1 MSHHHLHHHVAARV
15 RRPWLVRFLEHP
27 HGPHLGGL
35 AHTLVWL
42 TMRAGVVALI
52 VAGLLVLTQ
61 LARVWLRL
69 RMLRA
74 GVWFELRLPEEFE
87 RGRFAQ
93 AAKSL
98 APALRAGLV
107 QPSLSFELW
116 GEAGRV
122 RPFVFAAGLSE
133 PRLRALLG
141 EALPGARLVRV
152 EAPPKL
158 GAAEA
163 SRMLVRAFGSSAG
176 DRAPLETSF
185 ASDPVGL
192 LLRSLADTRSGET
205 LVVQLLVTTAAP
217 GRARRRLLSEAGRL
231 RSGRPRRSVVAG
243 VLELVLWLLRG
254 VFELFDPA
262 PSSPSGGGARPVLQV
277 GSLERQR
284 ADALLDKSREPL
296 FACALR
302 VAAAA
307 PTRGVARALLAGVR
321 EDLQQYQGSLN
332 GLRRSLEPLGR
343 RRFGWR
349 LLPLRPP
356 LVLSGTELSWLC
368 PLPAQGASSAVALP
382 AAPARELA
390 PSAAA
395 ASAGIRMGT
404 SEARGRSEPMFVSP
418 RALLQHL
425 HLLGATGSGK
435 STALLNLALDAMQ
448 RDLGLL
454 VLEPKGDLVAEV
466 VRRVPARRVDDVV
479 LLDFGDSAFPP
490 AFNLLAGGPGQGEA
504 VAAIFS
510 RLFGG
515 NWGPRSDDLL
525 RAAILTLEA
534 GTADGEVATLA
545 EVLPLLTDPRR
556 RARYPLR
563 ERVVLPGFWRSW
575 EQMSQGQRQQ
585 ALAPLANKLRAL
597 LLRPP
602 VRDALVQ
609 PEAPDLKGAIAQGKI
624 ILCSLPSGS
633 LGEDGASLFG
643 SVLVHRV
650 WQAAQSLGPSSSR
663 RPFLCLLDEA
673 HRFTSLPGGLGEV
686 LAQARGYGLGFLLA
700 HQQLAQLSPELRE
713 TVAVN
718 CRNKLCFQ
726 LDPPDNERMARHF
739 QPALAGEDLLH
750 LDRYQ
755 LACRLVEDGL
765 VLPPA
770 TATAAPPPA
779 EPEDDISD
787 LIHLRKRLTTRTKQ
801 EVEALIAERFPDLE
815 RPPSGVVAVDETGT
829 TDGTLPGTSGVP
841 PYVPPSPVSTAGAAN
856 RRTLSSRRTRRPF
869 AAAPPFISIRRNAA
883 RSAAVAAT
891 LPSAVPVSSHT
902 AGTIGAHGS
911 AGRSSG
917 QGP

>member
-1 MSHHHLHHHVAARV
+1 MRRHHHLAHGVG
-15 RRPWLVRFLEHP
+15 RPWLVRFLEHP

-35 AHTLVWL
+35 VHLLVWL
-42 TMRAGVVALI
+42 ATRAGVLAVI
-52 VAGLLVLTQ
+52 VAGLVVLTQ
-61 LARVWLRL
+61 FARTWLRA

-74 GVWFELRLPEEFE
+74 GVWFELRLPEEFD
-87 RGRFAQ
+87 RARFAQ

-98 APALRAGLV
+98 APALRAGLA

-122 RPFVFAAGLSE
+122 RPLVFAAGVSE
-133 PRLRALLG
+133 PRLRKLLG
-141 EALPGARLVRV
+141 EALPGARIVRL

-158 GAAEA
+158 PANDA
-163 SRMLVRAFGSSAG
+163 SRLLVRAFGSSAR

-192 LLRSLADTRSGET
+192 LLRSLADTQSGET
-205 LVVQLLVTTAAP
+205 LVVQLVMSAAP
-217 GRARRRLLSEAGRL
+217 RRSRRHLLSEAGRL
-231 RSGRPRRSVVAG
+231 RSGAPRRSVVEG

-254 VFELFDPA
+254 VFELFDPP
-262 PSSPSGGGARPVLQV
+262 PSSPRSSGSSRPVPQA
-277 GSLERQR
+277 GSLERKR
-284 ADALLDKSREPL
+284 ADALSDKSREPL

-321 EDLQQYQGSLN
+321 EDLEQYQGSFN
-332 GLRRSLEPLGR
+332 GLRRSGELFGQ

-356 LVLSGTELSWLC
+356 LVLSGSELSWLC
-368 PLPAQGASSAVALP
+368 PLPAQGASAAVALP

-390 PSAAA
+390 PAAGA
-395 ASAGIRMGT
+395 ASCGIRLGT
-404 SEARGRSEPMFVSP
+404 SEARGRSEPVFVSP
-418 RALLQHL
+418 RSLLQHL

-435 STALLNLALDAMQ
+435 STALLNLALEAMR

-466 VRRVPARRVDDVV
+466 VRRVPARRVDEVV

-534 GTADGEVATLA
+534 GSGNGELATLA

-556 RARYPLR
+556 RARYPLE
-563 ERVVLPGFWRSW
+563 ERVVLPGFWRGW

-609 PEAPDLKGAIAQGKI
+609 PEAPDLKAAIAQGKI
-624 ILCSLPSGS
+624 IVCALPSGS

-643 SVLVHRV
+643 SVLVHRL
-650 WQAAQSLGPSSSR
+650 WQAAQTLGPSTGR

-700 HQQLAQLSPELRE
+700 HQQLGQLPAELRE

-739 QPALAGEDLLH
+739 QPALTGDDLLH

-770 TATAAPPPA
+770 TATATPPPA
-779 EPEDDISD
+779 EPDDDISD
-787 LIHLRKRLTTRTKQ
+787 LIQLRKRLTTRTKQ
-801 EVEALIAERFPDLE
+801 EVEALIAERFPELE
-815 RPPSGVVAVDETGT
+815 RPPLGVVALDETGT
-829 TDGTLPGTSGVP
+829 TDGTFTGTPGVP
-841 PYVPPSPVSTAGAAN
+841 PHVPPPPRNQAEPGQSRNSDSSTE
-856 RRTLSSRRTRRPF
+856 RSLPDEERPWP
-869 AAAPPFISIRRNAA
+869 A
-883 RSAAVAAT
+883 
-891 LPSAVPVSSHT
+891 
-902 AGTIGAHGS
+902 
-911 AGRSSG
+911 
-917 QGP
+917 